1 MKLLYRYLQKLG
13 DAFMHYVCLR
23 LRFRSLV
30 LQGSL
35 PKKEELPCAESCCPS
50 ES

>member
-1 MKLLYRYLQKLG
+1 
-13 DAFMHYVCLR
+13 MHYVCLR

-35 PKKEELPCAESCCPS
+35 PEKEGTAVCMEPCCPAKG
-50 ES
+50 